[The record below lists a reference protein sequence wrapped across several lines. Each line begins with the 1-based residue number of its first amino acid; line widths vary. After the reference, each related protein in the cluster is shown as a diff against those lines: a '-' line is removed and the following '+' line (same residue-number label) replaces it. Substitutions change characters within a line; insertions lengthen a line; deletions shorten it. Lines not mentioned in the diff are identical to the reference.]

1 MKEEKEVISE
11 GYNDGEYE
19 DEGDLQSLS
28 NRHHQDIDGN
38 NPNKIQ
44 NPSIANHDSIRAP
57 PTQAKFNR
65 LIHLDMIHQPSAT
78 LNAEPGNEAD

>member
-57 PTQAKFNR
+57 PT
-65 LIHLDMIHQPSAT
+65 
-78 LNAEPGNEAD
+78 